1 MQKQGRHGHS
11 VDCVETRGW
20 KEELCILYNIYQIN
34 ILRMSRIFAPRSNVM
49 SSWRQYGCSRQ
60 RSRRFA
66 DSAPP

>member
-1 MQKQGRHGHS
+1 MH
-11 VDCVETRGW
+11 T
-20 KEELCILYNIYQIN
+20 IYQIN